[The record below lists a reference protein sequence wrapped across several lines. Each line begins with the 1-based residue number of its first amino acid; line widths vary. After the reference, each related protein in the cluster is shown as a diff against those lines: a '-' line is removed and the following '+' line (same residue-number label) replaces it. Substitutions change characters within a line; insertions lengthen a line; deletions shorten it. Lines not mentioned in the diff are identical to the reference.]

1 MAKKYADMETPEKI
15 AAKQKK
21 IKKLF
26 KELPPDRAQFA
37 DGLIYQFAV
46 TSVTLERLADEI
58 NNGELIED
66 FVQGSQKLRRESPAL
81 KSYNSTIKSYATLSK
96 ALIDLLP
103 EEKKKSTGD
112 ELMSFITK
120 PKASGGSS

>member
-1 MAKKYADMETPEKI
+1 MAKKYQDMDTPEKI

-37 DGLIYQFAV
+37 DGLIDQFAV

-58 NNGELIED
+58 NGGDLIED

-103 EEKKKSTGD
+103 EEKKKATGD

-120 PKASGGSS
+120 PKGTGAP